1 VSRDNSWACLALARA
16 STDTEPLSAL
26 CRAKVSWISCNFH
39 HNRADMAK
47 AHKQTPIKTHNHA
60 LENLATGASTGAL
73 AGMGS
78 AWGTAVAGSEFMG
91 RFY

>member
-1 VSRDNSWACLALARA
+1 LALARA

-26 CRAKVSWISCNFH
+26 CRAKVSWMSCNFH
-39 HNRADMAK
+39 HNKTDKAN

-60 LENLATGASTGAL
+60 LDTLATGARAGAG
-73 AGMGS
+73 AGLGS
-78 AWGTAVAGSEFMG
+78 AWGTAGAGSEFME